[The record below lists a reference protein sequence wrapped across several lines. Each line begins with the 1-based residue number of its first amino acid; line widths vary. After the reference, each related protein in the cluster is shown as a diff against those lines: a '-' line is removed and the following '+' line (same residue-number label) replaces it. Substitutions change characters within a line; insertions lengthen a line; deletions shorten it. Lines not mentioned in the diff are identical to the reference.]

1 MPGAADTNAPDVQ
14 KLSASETVKSPMF
27 ILPPVADAT
36 GGFFID
42 AMVFAP
48 NNIDRSQAKQ
58 LALQQTNIEVN
69 P

>member
-1 MPGAADTNAPDVQ
+1 
-14 KLSASETVKSPMF
+14 MF